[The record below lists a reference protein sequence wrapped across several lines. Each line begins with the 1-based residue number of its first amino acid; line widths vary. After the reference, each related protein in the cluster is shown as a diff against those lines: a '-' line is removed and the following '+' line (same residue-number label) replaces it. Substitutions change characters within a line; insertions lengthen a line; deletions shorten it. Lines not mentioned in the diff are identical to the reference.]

1 MGQQEI
7 VTVNAELR
15 DVKKTKAM
23 HALRKKGGIPGIVYG
38 KGHDNVNLTLSAK
51 EFTKQYKTG
60 VLSAHLIEL
69 NISGKKEYALVR
81 DVQWHVVK
89 DTIQHVD
96 FQFVDKGSEIKIDI
110 PLSFINENKSPG
122 IKLGGALNVLFRSI
136 TVKCSPDKIPQAIEI
151 DLSGKAIGQSIH
163 INDIK
168 LPEGVKLAA
177 HEEENFTIVTIS
189 AADSG
194 DIKESASDEEGTTEG

>member
-23 HALRKKGGIPGIVYG
+23 YALRKKGGIPGIVYG
-38 KGHDNVNLTLSAK
+38 KGHDSVNLTLSAK

-69 NISGKKEYALVR
+69 NISGRKEYALVR

-151 DLSGKAIGQSIH
+151 DLSCKAIGQSIH

-194 DIKESASDEEGTTEG
+194 DIKEPASDEEGTTEG

>member
-23 HALRKKGGIPGIVYG
+23 YALRKKGGIPGIVYG
-38 KGHDNVNLTLSAK
+38 KGHDSVNLTLSAK

-69 NISGKKEYALVR
+69 NISGRKEYALVR

-151 DLSGKAIGQSIH
+151 DLSGKTIGQSIH

>member
-1 MGQQEI
+1 MVQQEI
-7 VTVNAELR
+7 VTLNAELR

-23 HALRKKGGIPGIVYG
+23 YALRKKGGIPGIVYG
-38 KGHDNVNLTLSAK
+38 KGHDSVNLTLSAK

-136 TVKCSPDKIPQAIEI
+136 TVKCYPDKIPQAIEI
-151 DLSGKAIGQSIH
+151 DLSGKTIGQSIH